1 MHHSANRLY
10 IKSICKSIFLLR
22 ETAMQQVLK
31 YFLRTVPFFAKLIP
45 KRNPKRPSNV
55 FILQKSSEKTKSLE
69 FRITNWFMLL
79 LKLKKRV
86 NLKAKLLISSKKA
99 RCE

>member
-69 FRITNWFMLL
+69 FRINWFMLL
-79 LKLKKRV
+79 LKLKKKGQFEGQTPHFEQESTV
-86 NLKAKLLISSKKA
+86 
-99 RCE
+99 